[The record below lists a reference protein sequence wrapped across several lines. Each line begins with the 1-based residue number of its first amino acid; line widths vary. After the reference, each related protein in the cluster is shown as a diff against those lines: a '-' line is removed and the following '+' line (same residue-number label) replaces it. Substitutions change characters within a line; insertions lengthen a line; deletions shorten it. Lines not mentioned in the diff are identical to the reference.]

1 MSEKTK
7 SPCGHYRGLKE
18 MTTEEMS
25 IQTFP
30 KTVSDGADVRLV
42 TNKASSPKATRP
54 RPKSQLLHRVS
65 YNRDPFVFFQ

>member
-1 MSEKTK
+1 
-7 SPCGHYRGLKE
+7 

-30 KTVSDGADVRLV
+30 KTVSDVADVRLV